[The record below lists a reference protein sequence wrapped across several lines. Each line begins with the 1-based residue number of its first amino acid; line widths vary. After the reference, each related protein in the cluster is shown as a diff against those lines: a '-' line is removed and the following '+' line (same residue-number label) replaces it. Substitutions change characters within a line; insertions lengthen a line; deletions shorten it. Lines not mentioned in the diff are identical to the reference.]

1 MSISENIKSAVAE
14 RNIPHIRDYLWSA
27 IMFDKNMT
35 GSFKES
41 LEYVLANGIARSE
54 LFEEDDGEAFDE
66 VCTKENY
73 KTLGGLLRINFS
85 EHKLDALRRMGRILS
100 QPKQTTV
107 RTSNEP
113 RNRISTVRE
122 VPPSRGRD
130 CAERKLGCRTA
141 GIVFAATAIIIL
153 AIGGGY
159 LLYKIIKS

>member
-41 LEYVLANGIARSE
+41 LEYVLHNGIARIE
-54 LFEEDDGEAFDE
+54 LFEKDDGEAFDE

-73 KTLGGLLRINFS
+73 NTLAGRLRINFS
-85 EHKLDALRRMGRILS
+85 EYKLDALRRMGCILS

-122 VPPSRGRD
+122 VPPSRGRGD
-130 CAERKLGCRTA
+130 AGRKP
-141 GIVFAATAIIIL
+141 GINATTIAAIAATVIL
-153 AIGGGY
+153 IAIGGGY
-159 LLYKIIKS
+159 LLYKIIK